1 MAENESLDLGGA
13 YSQRWDKPLNTIRKG
28 ASCSEVADE
37 FRKALYG
44 GINRARKQLKELGA
58 PIADFLAA
66 RDSRTQLRQLVRTA
80 AGHHYA
86 QLFEASAH
94 VSGPNSEDC
103 IRGWAEAI
111 LDRVIDQIALR
122 VAGSENWPTFFDVKE
137 FTDDVRRAVSNDV
150 ERIATKL
157 AEDPNCRLMPRRQK
171 VTKPSPASLT
181 DEMLGMSLLGG
192 RKP

>member
-13 YSQRWDKPLNTIRKG
+13 YSQRWDKPLHTIRKG
-28 ASCSEVADE
+28 ASCSEVAAIV
-37 FRKALYG
+37 RKALYG
-44 GINRARKQLKELGA
+44 GIKKARKQFQEHGA
-58 PIADFLAA
+58 PLADFLAA
-66 RDSRTQLRQLVRTA
+66 RASRPQLRQLVRQTH
-80 AGHHYA
+80 GHHYA
-86 QLFEASAH
+86 QLFEESAH
-94 VSGPNSEDC
+94 VGGPSSEDC

-122 VAGSENWPTFFDVKE
+122 VAGSENWPTFRDVKE

-181 DEMLGMSLLGG
+181 DEMLGMSRLGG